1 MTAERFARCRAR
13 ARASML
19 LACAWPVLAHA
30 AGLPWEPWESPARL
44 ARLDPGDRVLQRS
57 SHCLDGCRYDRSNA
71 GIEAPA
77 LNPYPLRWLYRD
89 GDEVVVFD
97 ERGAGAVTRIWLTAG
112 FGVSSCIDPAVRVR
126 FYLDDA
132 PLPALDLPLAALFD
146 GSTPPFT
153 PPLVADRLDSSGGFV
168 SHVPI
173 AHATALR
180 IALVGAENGGTN
192 PCTGDDRRLLWFQI
206 QHHRIAPDVPI
217 ASFVP
222 GMDAPAWRAFL
233 AHTGDDPWNAM
244 LAPQEASAVLA
255 PAGTLVLAS
264 HAGPG
269 WLRGIRLHLPRAALA
284 DVALRLHVDG
294 EATVDLPL
302 ADYFAAPID
311 AVVPARGVLLGE
323 DAAGW
328 LYSWFPMPFATTLQ
342 AELVALPTL
351 AAPVQI
357 ESSLAFDGEAVPPDV
372 GRFGAHLVDTC
383 VDGGAVVLHAAR
395 GAGKLI
401 GLSAR
406 YRSTASPPTPV
417 ILEGDERARVDDAIA
432 PLWYGTGVEDFFDG
446 GFYFDQGAF
455 TQPLSGA
462 SLVRDGNAFETAA
475 WRLMLA
481 DALPYARA
489 LHLTQEAGLAPAQPS
504 PMCVRAVAFAYRQ
517 ARASSVSLGHFEVG
531 DAAAAAAHAYAPPVD
546 ASCAPLQAQFGDEP
560 PTSRSATVCRHSG
573 SSRFRFRI
581 AAAAPPLQ
589 LARLFDVGAGVPGSV
604 AGSAAARV
612 LVDGVEVG
620 RFAPAMANPA
630 RRWQRDA
637 IFLDLQPTPGML
649 ELEIVAEPGNAAAF
663 SESAWELL
671 GGWTDSLFG
680 DGFEDAALSPM
691 PSGQAH

>member
-1 MTAERFARCRAR
+1 MTAERSGRRRAR
-13 ARASML
+13 IRAATL
-19 LACAWPVLAHA
+19 LACAWPVLPHA
-30 AGLPWEPWESPARL
+30 AGLPWEVWESPARL
-44 ARLDPGDRVLQRS
+44 ATLDPGDRVLQRS

-71 GIEAPA
+71 GAEAPA

-97 ERGAGAVTRIWLTAG
+97 ERGAGAVTRIWMTAG

-180 IALVGAENGGTN
+180 IALAGAENGGEN

-206 QHHRIAPDVPI
+206 QHHRIAPGRPVV
-217 ASFVP
+217 SFLP

-233 AHTGDDPWNAM
+233 AHAGDDPWNAM
-244 LAPQEASAVLA
+244 LAPEETSAMLA
-255 PAGTLVLAS
+255 PAGTLLLAS

-269 WLRGIRLHLPRAALA
+269 WLRGIRLRVPHAARA
-284 DVALRLHVDG
+284 DIALRLRLDG
-294 EATVDLPL
+294 EPAVELPL
-302 ADYFAAPID
+302 ADYFAVPPD

-328 LYSWFPMPFATTLQ
+328 LYSWLPMPYTTAAQ
-342 AELVALPTL
+342 VELVALPTL
-351 AAPVQI
+351 AATVQVD
-357 ESSLAFDGEAVPPDV
+357 SSLAFDGEAVLPGA
-372 GRFGAHLVDTC
+372 GRFHASLVDTC
-383 VDGGAVVLHAAR
+383 VEGGAATLHAAR
-395 GAGKLI
+395 GAGKLV

-406 YRSTASPPTPV
+406 YRSTATPASPA
-417 ILEGDERARVDDAIA
+417 ILEGDERAYIDDAIA
-432 PLWYGTGVEDFFDG
+432 PLWQGTGIEDFFDG
-446 GFYFDQGAF
+446 GFYFDQGAY
-455 TQPLSGA
+455 TRALSGA
-462 SLVRDGNAFETAA
+462 SLVRDGDALETAA
-475 WRLMLA
+475 WRSMVA

-489 LHLTQEAGLAPAQPS
+489 LRLTQEAGLAPAEPS
-504 PMCVRAVAFAYRQ
+504 PMCVRAVAYAYRQ
-517 ARASSVSLGHFEVG
+517 ARASSVSLGRFEVG

-560 PTSRSATVCRHSG
+560 PTSRNAIVCRHSG

-589 LARLFDVGAGVPGSV
+589 LVRLFDVGEGVPGER
-604 AGSAAARV
+604 AGSAAARI

-637 IFLDLQPTPGML
+637 VFLDLQPTPGML

-671 GGWTDSLFG
+671 GGWTDALFG
-680 DGFEDAALSPM
+680 DGFEVTALSPM
-691 PSGQAH
+691 PPLQAN